1 MSAVLLTAG
10 LFGLGVLDRDAN
22 APASS
27 RAPAAAP
34 TVGGA
39 RPNGDVEQIYR
50 SASAGVVSVRTG
62 NGSGTGFVID
72 RDGTL
77 VTNAHVVGDAETV
90 QVQFSND
97 ATATARVAGV
107 DRSSDLAVLTSTR
120 ATTGVAARARAR
132 RLRGRAHR
140 ASWPSPSAPRSG
152 CRRPRRRGSCRA
164 RAATSRRPTASRS
177 TA

>member
-1 MSAVLLTAG
+1 MTDPHLWLHGDPTGDRRIQPPRPADPPASPTPAPSSPPAPARRGGRLAAGAAGGAVSAALLTAG

-62 NGSGTGFVID
+62 SGT
-72 RDGTL
+72 
-77 VTNAHVVGDAETV
+77 AP
-90 QVQFSND
+90 
-97 ATATARVAGV
+97 
-107 DRSSDLAVLTSTR
+107 
-120 ATTGVAARARAR
+120 
-132 RLRGRAHR
+132 
-140 ASWPSPSAPRSG
+140 AS
-152 CRRPRRRGSCRA
+152 
-164 RAATSRRPTASRS
+164 
-177 TA
+177 